1 MKSLLC
7 LFLLASA
14 VAPTAETTSAVQTT
28 ATVNVLVTDRHGKPV
43 PSAHVVVKGASERE
57 GDTNKAGRVV
67 FTNVQA
73 GSYIL
78 RVERDTF
85 ITFEKDF
92 AVRGQS
98 GSTRVVA
105 AISPLSSLAARASRA
120 TASARPAVVPA
131 GSR

>member
-1 MKSLLC
+1 MLSALC
-7 LFLLASA
+7 LILFASA
-14 VAPTAETTSAVQTT
+14 VAPVNATTPDNAT
-28 ATVNVLVTDRHGKPV
+28 ATVNVLVTDRHGKPL
-43 PSAHVVVKGASERE
+43 PSAHVVVTGESARE
-57 GDTNKAGRVV
+57 GRTNSAGRIV

-98 GSTRVVA
+98 GSTRVFA
-105 AISPLSSLAARASRA
+105 AISPVSSLAARPSKAA
-120 TASARPAVVPA
+120 PSARPAVAPKT
-131 GSR
+131 R